1 MKEKIVGFLVIAG
14 VAAWLLYRH
23 QYLLMPLL
31 LCGAVLLGV
40 FLFVFVVWY
49 GFVQIRI
56 WFRI

>member
-1 MKEKIVGFLVIAG
+1 MKEKLVGFLVVAG
-14 VAAWLLYRH
+14 LAAWLLAKH

-31 LCGAVLLGV
+31 LCGAVLLAV
-40 FLFVFVVWY
+40 FLVAFVVWY